1 MSKLSNE
8 QDYTELLNKLAESLN
23 GTQAEIEATFEIF
36 KNLNL
41 DISPK
46 AELLHRLNMIV
57 KNQDPGEPY
66 NWRGVRG
73 FYLG

>member
-1 MSKLSNE
+1 MST
-8 QDYTELLNKLAESLN
+8 DYDYSHIIDKLAESLN
-23 GTQAEIEATFEIF
+23 GTRAEIEATFSIF
-36 KNLNL
+36 KDLNL
-41 DISPK
+41 DVSPK